1 MKKSDFQNDVM
12 IMAEAMS
19 IPATWLDPKY
29 HNGQEFIPVM
39 KLLTKQKKVKM
50 ELRNK
55 EMKIQ
60 NEINRQNNLAAYIQ
74 APDEFEY
81 GVKNENALYENQ
93 MQFAK
98 LFNIMGD

>member
-19 IPATWLDPKY
+19 IPATWLDSKY
-29 HNGQEFIPVM
+29 HTGQEFIPVM
-39 KLLTKQKKVKM
+39 KLLAKQKRAKLQFNNEQLKM
-50 ELRNK
+50 
-55 EMKIQ
+55 Q
-60 NEINRQNNLAAYIQ
+60 NENIRQENLNAYIQ

-93 MQFAK
+93 MKFAK
-98 LFNIMGD
+98 LFKLI